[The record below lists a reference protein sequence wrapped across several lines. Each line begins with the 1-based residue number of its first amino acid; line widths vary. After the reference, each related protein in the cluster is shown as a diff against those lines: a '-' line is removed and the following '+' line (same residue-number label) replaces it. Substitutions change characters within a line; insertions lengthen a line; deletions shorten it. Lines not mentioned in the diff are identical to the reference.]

1 MIKKGTR
8 ERRKKTFKEDI
19 PIVIKEAPESDDAG
33 GNMTPIKA
41 GGGVQGYEARAIDL
55 KKRFTET
62 KKRGNRSGMNYS
74 PELKEQMMVKNFKD

>member
-1 MIKKGTR
+1 MIKKSTSK
-8 ERRKKTFKEDI
+8 RRKTFKEDI

-33 GNMTPIKA
+33 GNMTPIKGS
-41 GGGVQGYEARAIDL
+41 GGAHAQEARAIDS
-55 KKRFTET
+55 KKRFSET